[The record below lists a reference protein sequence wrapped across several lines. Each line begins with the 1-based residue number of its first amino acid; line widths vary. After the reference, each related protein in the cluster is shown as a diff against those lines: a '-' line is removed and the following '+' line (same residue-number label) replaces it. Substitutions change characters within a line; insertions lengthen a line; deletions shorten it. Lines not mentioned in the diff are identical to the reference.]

1 MKDKSFEKCDY
12 ILTVALPIFL
22 RYGFKKT
29 SMDDIAKAA
38 GITRQGLYFHFQNK
52 DEIFAASIKKT
63 LRDSMQAAI
72 EALNDD
78 SSSLENKIFNA
89 LDAWF
94 GSYVGLFGSETSDL
108 DFHLQRVLGSNM
120 EGRNSRFR
128 QNLKEAI
135 IKSVDQQIEDMRV
148 ETIVEVLCTCGRT
161 WKRTADSHENFT
173 KKIYSAIRLC
183 CQNL

>member
-1 MKDKSFEKCDY
+1 MKEKSFEKCDY
-12 ILTVALPIFL
+12 ILKVALTTFL

-52 DEIFAASIKKT
+52 DEIFAASIKKA
-63 LRDSMQAAI
+63 LNDNMQAAI
-72 EALNDD
+72 VALNDD
-78 SSSLENKIFNA
+78 SSVLENKIFNA

-94 GSYVGLFGSETSDL
+94 GGYVGLFGSETSDW
-108 DFHLQRVLGSNM
+108 DFHCERILGNDIANSDSQFYQR
-120 EGRNSRFR
+120 
-128 QNLKEAI
+128 LKEAI
-135 IKSVDQQIEDMRV
+135 IKSADKQIEDMHV

-161 WKRTADSHENFT
+161 WKRTADSHEKFT
-173 KKIYSAIRLC
+173 EKMYHAIRLC